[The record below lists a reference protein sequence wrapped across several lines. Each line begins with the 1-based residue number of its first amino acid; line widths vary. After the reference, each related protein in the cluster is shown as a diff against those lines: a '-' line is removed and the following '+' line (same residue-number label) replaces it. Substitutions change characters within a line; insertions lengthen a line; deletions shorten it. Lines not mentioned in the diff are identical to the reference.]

1 MQARIKRNLVLS
13 LAAAA
18 VAALAACGGGGGS
31 DSGSGSS
38 PSTSQVQGKA
48 VDFYLSQANVVFPDC
63 NNQATT
69 TDSTGNFTF
78 PSGCSKSAI
87 KVSGGTDIGTGL
99 AFGGVLL
106 APASDVAQGSTAVVT
121 PFTTL
126 LTQVG
131 TDQSAALAA
140 RFGVQSSNLLT
151 QDPMLDVTM
160 LKSAV
165 VLQQLIEQIAKALAG
180 LSAST
185 GGSLTAE
192 AAAAAAAKAVGTT
205 VIGSSGIVDLTSTTL
220 ISNAVAAAVINSE
233 AALPSSVQASIST
246 VAANVAALVTPLI
259 ASQVANVSAGLA
271 NATLGAT
278 PAATVAALQKAGAL
292 QALSDS
298 VQSSGSSLL
307 VSSVTAAALGNAAL
321 ASSLA
326 ALGNAV
332 ALGDE
337 SAINSAA
344 AALGNNVDGSGI
356 SSVISAVK
364 PTDYLR
370 LDSITMNGTSVP
382 LRGAVTVTGSTLT
395 EIKAGVTQVGQP
407 FGTGASEIRAGLR
420 YVYNGNEVIVVIEK
434 VALTFSNNQLVA
446 AQIPS
451 GTAFQFIVNG
461 TINARVSVH
470 STGDSLFDSG
480 TGQLT
485 LSIAAF
491 LSKLSRSGIL
501 SSAQIQALTPT
512 APGTANITLVIGS
525 ETGQPVRV
533 RTVSG
538 SGTRP
543 MSVVGVDTG
552 DSAVVG
558 YGIQTSLTLVP

>member
-1 MQARIKRNLVLS
+1 M
-13 LAAAA
+13 
-18 VAALAACGGGGGS
+18 
-31 DSGSGSS
+31 
-38 PSTSQVQGKA
+38 
-48 VDFYLSQANVVFPDC
+48 SQANVVFTDC

-131 TDQSAALAA
+131 TDQSATLAA
-140 RFGVQSSNLLT
+140 KLGVQSSNLLT

-160 LKSAV
+160 LKGAV

-205 VIGSSGIVDLTSTTL
+205 VIGSSGSVDLTSTTL
-220 ISNAVAAAVINSE
+220 ISNAVAAAVTNSE
-233 AALPSSVQASIST
+233 AALPSSVQASISA

-298 VQSSGSSLL
+298 AQSSGSSLL

-326 ALGNAV
+326 ALGSAV

-337 SAINSAA
+337 SAISSAA
-344 AALGNNVDGSGI
+344 AALGNNVDGGGI

-370 LDSITMNGTSVP
+370 IDSITMNGTAVP
-382 LRGAVTVTGSTLT
+382 LSGAVTVNGSTLT
-395 EIKAGVTQVGQP
+395 EIKAGMTQVGQP
-407 FGTGASEIRAGLR
+407 FGNGASEIRAGLR

-446 AQIPS
+446 AQIPP
-451 GTAFQFIVNG
+451 GTAFQFVVNG
-461 TINARVSVH
+461 TVNARVSIS

-480 TGQLT
+480 SGQLT
-485 LSIAAF
+485 LSIATF
-491 LSKLSRSGIL
+491 LNKLRSSGIL

-543 MSVVGVDTG
+543 TSVVGVDTG

>member
-18 VAALAACGGGGGS
+18 VSALAACGGGGGS

-140 RFGVQSSNLLT
+140 RFGLQSSNLLT

-205 VIGSSGIVDLTSTTL
+205 VIGSSGSVDLTSTTL
-220 ISNAVAAAVINSE
+220 ISNAVAAAVTNSQT
-233 AALPSSVQASIST
+233 ALPSSVQASISA
-246 VAANVAALVTPLI
+246 VAANVAALVTPLV

-271 NATLGAT
+271 NATLGTT

-307 VSSVTAAALGNAAL
+307 VSSVTAAALGNTAL

-382 LRGAVTVTGSTLT
+382 LSGAVTVNGSTLT
-395 EIKAGVTQVGQP
+395 EIQAGVTQVGQP

-446 AQIPS
+446 AQIPP
-451 GTAFQFIVNG
+451 GTAFQFVVNG
-461 TINARVSVH
+461 TVNARVSIS

-480 TGQLT
+480 SGQLA
-485 LSIAAF
+485 LSIATF
-491 LSKLSRSGIL
+491 LNKLRSSGIL

-512 APGTANITLVIGS
+512 APGTANITFVIGS

-538 SGTRP
+538 SGTRA

-558 YGIQTSLTLVP
+558 YGLQTSLTLVP

>member
-1 MQARIKRNLVLS
+1 MQAQIKRNLVLS
-13 LAAAA
+13 MAAAA
-18 VAALAACGGGGGS
+18 VAALAACGGGS
-31 DSGSGSS
+31 DSGSS
-38 PSTSQVQGKA
+38 PSAAQVQGRA

-63 NNQATT
+63 NNQTAT

-78 PSGCSKSAI
+78 PTGCTKSAV

-126 LTQVG
+126 LAQVG

-140 RFGVQSSNLLT
+140 NLGLQSSNLLT

-160 LKSAV
+160 LKGGVA
-165 VLQQLIEQIAKALAG
+165 LQQLIEQIAKALAG

-192 AAAAAAAKAVGTT
+192 AAAAAAAKAVGAT
-205 VIGSSGIVDLTSTTL
+205 VIGSSGSVDLTSTTL
-220 ISNAVAAAVINSE
+220 ISNAVSAAVVNSQ
-233 AALPSSVQASIST
+233 AALSSSTQASISA
-246 VAANVAALVTPLI
+246 VAANVAALVTPVI
-259 ASQVANVSAGLA
+259 ASQVTNVSAGLA

-278 PAATVAALQKAGAL
+278 PAATVASLQKAGAL
-292 QALSDS
+292 QALTDS

-307 VSSVTAAALGNAAL
+307 VSSVTSAALGNAAL

-326 ALGNAV
+326 ALGSAV
-332 ALGDE
+332 ALGDG
-337 SAINSAA
+337 SAISSAA
-344 AALGNNVDGSGI
+344 AALGNNVDGNGI
-356 SSVISAVK
+356 ASVISAVN

-370 LDSITMNGTSVP
+370 IDSFSINGTAVP
-382 LRGAVTVTGSTLT
+382 LSSAVTVNGSTLNN
-395 EIKAGVTQVGQP
+395 IKTGVTQVGQP

-420 YVYNGNEVIVVIEK
+420 YVYNGNEVIVVIERA
-434 VALTFSNNQLVA
+434 VLTFSNNQLVA
-446 AQIPS
+446 AQIPP
-451 GTAFQFIVNG
+451 GTSFQFVVNG
-461 TINARVSVH
+461 TINTRVSVT
-470 STGDSLFDSG
+470 STGDSLFDSSS
-480 TGQLT
+480 GQLT
-485 LSIAAF
+485 LSIATF
-491 LSKLSRSGIL
+491 LNKLRSSGIL
-501 SSAQIQALTPT
+501 SAAQIQALTPT
-512 APGTANITLVIGS
+512 APGAADVTLVVGS

-533 RTVSG
+533 RAVSG
-538 SGTRP
+538 SGTAP

-558 YGIQTSLTLVP
+558 YGTRTIVTLVP

>member
-13 LAAAA
+13 LAVAAA
-18 VAALAACGGGGGS
+18 SALAACGGGGGS
-31 DSGSGSS
+31 DSGSS
-38 PSTSQVQGKA
+38 PSTGQVQGKA
-48 VDFYLSQANVVFPDC
+48 VDFYLSQANVVFTDC

-121 PFTTL
+121 PFTTV

-140 RFGVQSSNLLT
+140 KLGVQSSNLLT

-160 LKSAV
+160 LKGAV

-205 VIGSSGIVDLTSTTL
+205 VIGSSGSVDLTSTTL
-220 ISNAVAAAVINSE
+220 ISNAVAAAVTNSE
-233 AALPSSVQASIST
+233 AALPSSVQASISA

-298 VQSSGSSLL
+298 AQSSGSSLL

-326 ALGNAV
+326 ALGSAV

-337 SAINSAA
+337 SAISSAA
-344 AALGNNVDGSGI
+344 AALGNNVDGGGI

-370 LDSITMNGTSVP
+370 IDSITMNGTAVP
-382 LRGAVTVTGSTLT
+382 LSGAVTVNGSTLT
-395 EIKAGVTQVGQP
+395 EIKAGMTQVGQP
-407 FGTGASEIRAGLR
+407 FGNGASEIRAGLR

-446 AQIPS
+446 AQIPP
-451 GTAFQFIVNG
+451 GTAFQFVVNG
-461 TINARVSVH
+461 TVNARVSIS

-480 TGQLT
+480 SGQLT
-485 LSIAAF
+485 LSIATF
-491 LSKLSRSGIL
+491 LNKLRSSGIL

-512 APGTANITLVIGS
+512 APGTASITLVIGS

-543 MSVVGVDTG
+543 TSVVGVDTG

>member
-13 LAAAA
+13 LAVAAA
-18 VAALAACGGGGGS
+18 SALAACGGGGGS
-31 DSGSGSS
+31 DSGSS
-38 PSTSQVQGKA
+38 PSTGQVQGKA
-48 VDFYLSQANVVFPDC
+48 VDFYLSQANVVFTDC

-131 TDQSAALAA
+131 TDQSATLAA
-140 RFGVQSSNLLT
+140 KLGVQSSNLLT

-160 LKSAV
+160 LKGAV

-205 VIGSSGIVDLTSTTL
+205 VIGSSGSVDLTSTTL
-220 ISNAVAAAVINSE
+220 ISNAVAAAVTNSE
-233 AALPSSVQASIST
+233 AALPSSVQASISA

-298 VQSSGSSLL
+298 AQSSGSSLL

-326 ALGNAV
+326 ALGSAV

-337 SAINSAA
+337 SAISSAA
-344 AALGNNVDGSGI
+344 AALGNNVDGGGI

-370 LDSITMNGTSVP
+370 IDSITMNGTAVP
-382 LRGAVTVTGSTLT
+382 LSGAVTVNGSTLT
-395 EIKAGVTQVGQP
+395 EIKAGMTQVGQP
-407 FGTGASEIRAGLR
+407 FGNGASEIRAGLR

-446 AQIPS
+446 AQIPP
-451 GTAFQFIVNG
+451 GTAFQFVVNG
-461 TINARVSVH
+461 TINARVSIS

-480 TGQLT
+480 SGQLT
-485 LSIAAF
+485 LSIATF
-491 LSKLSRSGIL
+491 LNKLRSSGIL

-543 MSVVGVDTG
+543 TSVVGVDTG

>member
-13 LAAAA
+13 LAVAAA
-18 VAALAACGGGGGS
+18 SALAACGGGGGS
-31 DSGSGSS
+31 DSGSS
-38 PSTSQVQGKA
+38 PSTGQVQGKA
-48 VDFYLSQANVVFPDC
+48 VDFYLSQANVVFTDC

-131 TDQSAALAA
+131 TDQSATLAA
-140 RFGVQSSNLLT
+140 KLGVQSSNLLT

-160 LKSAV
+160 LKGAV

-205 VIGSSGIVDLTSTTL
+205 VIGSSGSVDLTSTTL
-220 ISNAVAAAVINSE
+220 ISNAVAAAVTNSE
-233 AALPSSVQASIST
+233 AALPSSVQASISA

-259 ASQVANVSAGLA
+259 ASQVANVSAGIA

-298 VQSSGSSLL
+298 AQSSGSSLL

-326 ALGNAV
+326 ALGSAV

-337 SAINSAA
+337 SAISSAA
-344 AALGNNVDGSGI
+344 AALGNNVDGGGI

-370 LDSITMNGTSVP
+370 IDSITMNGTAVP
-382 LRGAVTVTGSTLT
+382 LSGAVTVNGSTLT
-395 EIKAGVTQVGQP
+395 EIKAGMTQVGQP
-407 FGTGASEIRAGLR
+407 FGNGASEIRAGLR

-446 AQIPS
+446 AQIPP
-451 GTAFQFIVNG
+451 GTAFQFVVNG
-461 TINARVSVH
+461 TVNARVSIS

-480 TGQLT
+480 SGQLT
-485 LSIAAF
+485 LSIATF
-491 LSKLSRSGIL
+491 LNKLRSSGIL

-543 MSVVGVDTG
+543 TSVVGVDTG

>member
-1 MQARIKRNLVLS
+1 MQAQIKRYFVLS
-13 LAAAA
+13 MAATA
-18 VAALAACGGGGGS
+18 VAALAACGGG
-31 DSGSGSS
+31 SGSGSS
-38 PSTSQVQGKA
+38 PSTAQVQGKA

-63 NNQATT
+63 NNQTATT
-69 TDSTGNFTF
+69 DGAGNFTF
-78 PSGCSKSAI
+78 PSGCAKSAI

-131 TDQSAALAA
+131 TDQGTALAT
-140 RFGVQSSNLLT
+140 RLGVQSTNLLT

-160 LKSAV
+160 LKSGV

-185 GGSLTAE
+185 GGSLTAD

-205 VIGSSGIVDLTSTTL
+205 VIASGTSVDLTSTTL
-220 ISNAVAAAVINSE
+220 ISSAVSAAVVNSQ
-233 AALPSSVQASIST
+233 AALSSSTQASVST
-246 VAANVAALVTPLI
+246 VSANVAALVTPVI
-259 ASQVANVSAGLA
+259 ASQVSNVSAGLA

-278 PAATVAALQKAGAL
+278 PAATVASLQKAGAL
-292 QALSDS
+292 HSLSDS
-298 VQSSGSSLL
+298 VQSSSSSLL
-307 VSSVTAAALGNAAL
+307 VSSVTSDALGNSAL

-326 ALGNAV
+326 ALGSAV
-332 ALGDE
+332 ATGDE
-337 SAINSAA
+337 STISSAA
-344 AALGNNVDGSGI
+344 AALGNNVDSSGI
-356 SSVISAVK
+356 ASVISAVT

-370 LDSITMNGTSVP
+370 IDSVSFNGTAVP
-382 LRGAVTVTGSTLT
+382 LTGAVTVNGSTLT
-395 EIKAGVTQVGQP
+395 NLQAGVTQVGQP
-407 FGTGASEIRAGLR
+407 FGSGASEIRVGLR
-420 YVYNGNEVIVVIEK
+420 YLYNGNEVTVVIEK

-446 AQIPS
+446 AQIPP
-451 GTAFQFIVNG
+451 GTAFQFVVNG
-461 TINARVSVH
+461 AATARVSIT
-470 STGDSLFDSG
+470 STGDNLFDSS

-485 LSIAAF
+485 LSVATF
-491 LSKLSRSGIL
+491 LNKLRSSGIL

-512 APGTANITLVIGS
+512 APGSADITLVVGS
-525 ETGQPVRV
+525 ETAQPVRV
-533 RTVSG
+533 RAVSG
-538 SGTRP
+538 SGTLP

-558 YGIQTSLTLVP
+558 YGTQTTVTLVP

>member
-13 LAAAA
+13 LAVAAA
-18 VAALAACGGGGGS
+18 SALAACGGGGGS
-31 DSGSGSS
+31 DSGSS
-38 PSTSQVQGKA
+38 PSTGQVQGKA
-48 VDFYLSQANVVFPDC
+48 VDFYLSQANVVFTDC

-121 PFTTL
+121 PFTTV

-140 RFGVQSSNLLT
+140 KLGVQSSNLLT

-160 LKSAV
+160 LKGAV

-205 VIGSSGIVDLTSTTL
+205 VIGSSGSVDLTSTTL
-220 ISNAVAAAVINSE
+220 ISNAVAAAVTNSE
-233 AALPSSVQASIST
+233 AALPSSVQASISA

-298 VQSSGSSLL
+298 AQSSGSSLL

-326 ALGNAV
+326 ALGSAV

-337 SAINSAA
+337 SAISSAA
-344 AALGNNVDGSGI
+344 AALGNNVDGGGI

-370 LDSITMNGTSVP
+370 IDSITMNGTAVP
-382 LRGAVTVTGSTLT
+382 LSGAVTVNGSTLT
-395 EIKAGVTQVGQP
+395 EIKAGMTQVGQP
-407 FGTGASEIRAGLR
+407 FGNGASEIRAGLR

-446 AQIPS
+446 AQIPP
-451 GTAFQFIVNG
+451 GTAFQFVVNG
-461 TINARVSVH
+461 TVNARVSIS

-485 LSIAAF
+485 LSIATF
-491 LSKLSRSGIL
+491 LNKLRSSGIL

-543 MSVVGVDTG
+543 TSVVGVDTG

>member
-13 LAAAA
+13 LAVAAA
-18 VAALAACGGGGGS
+18 SALAACGGGGS
-31 DSGSGSS
+31 DSGSS
-38 PSTSQVQGKA
+38 PSTGQVQGKA
-48 VDFYLSQANVVFPDC
+48 VDFYLSQANVVFTDC

-121 PFTTL
+121 PFTTV

-140 RFGVQSSNLLT
+140 KLGVQSSNLLT

-160 LKSAV
+160 LKGAV

-205 VIGSSGIVDLTSTTL
+205 VIGSSGSVDLTSTTL
-220 ISNAVAAAVINSE
+220 ISNAVAATVTNSE
-233 AALPSSVQASIST
+233 AALPSSVQASISA

-298 VQSSGSSLL
+298 AQSSGSSLL

-326 ALGNAV
+326 ALGSAV

-337 SAINSAA
+337 SAISSAA
-344 AALGNNVDGSGI
+344 AALGNNVDGGGI

-370 LDSITMNGTSVP
+370 IDSITMNGTAVP
-382 LRGAVTVTGSTLT
+382 LSGAVTVNGSTLT
-395 EIKAGVTQVGQP
+395 EIKAGMTQVGQP
-407 FGTGASEIRAGLR
+407 FGNGASEIRAGLR

-446 AQIPS
+446 AQIPP
-451 GTAFQFIVNG
+451 GTAFQFVVNG
-461 TINARVSVH
+461 TVNARVSIS

-480 TGQLT
+480 SGQLT
-485 LSIAAF
+485 LSIATF
-491 LSKLSRSGIL
+491 LNKLRSSGIL

-543 MSVVGVDTG
+543 TSVVGVDTG

>member
-18 VAALAACGGGGGS
+18 VSALAACGGGGGS

-78 PSGCSKSAI
+78 PSGCAKSAI

-140 RFGVQSSNLLT
+140 RFGLQSSNLLT

-205 VIGSSGIVDLTSTTL
+205 VIGSSGSVDLTSTTL
-220 ISNAVAAAVINSE
+220 ISNAVAAAVTNSQT
-233 AALPSSVQASIST
+233 ALPSSVQASISA
-246 VAANVAALVTPLI
+246 VAANVAALVTPLV

-271 NATLGAT
+271 NATLGTT

-307 VSSVTAAALGNAAL
+307 VSSVTAAALGNTAL

-382 LRGAVTVTGSTLT
+382 LSGAVTVNGSTLT
-395 EIKAGVTQVGQP
+395 EIQAGMTQVGQP

-446 AQIPS
+446 AQIPP
-451 GTAFQFIVNG
+451 GTAFQFVVNG
-461 TINARVSVH
+461 TVNARVSIS

-491 LSKLSRSGIL
+491 LNKLSRSGIL

-512 APGTANITLVIGS
+512 APGTANITFVIGS

-538 SGTRP
+538 SGTRA

-558 YGIQTSLTLVP
+558 YGLQTSLTLVP

>member
-13 LAAAA
+13 LAVAAA
-18 VAALAACGGGGGS
+18 SALAACGGGGGS
-31 DSGSGSS
+31 DSGSS
-38 PSTSQVQGKA
+38 PSTGQVQGKA
-48 VDFYLSQANVVFPDC
+48 VDFYLSQANVVFTDC

-121 PFTTL
+121 PFTTV

-140 RFGVQSSNLLT
+140 KLGVQSSNLLT

-160 LKSAV
+160 LKGAV

-205 VIGSSGIVDLTSTTL
+205 VIGSSGSVDLTSTTL
-220 ISNAVAAAVINSE
+220 ISNAVVAAVTNSE
-233 AALPSSVQASIST
+233 AALPSSVQASISA

-298 VQSSGSSLL
+298 AQSSGSSLL

-326 ALGNAV
+326 ALGSAV

-337 SAINSAA
+337 SAISSAA
-344 AALGNNVDGSGI
+344 AALGNNVDGGGI

-370 LDSITMNGTSVP
+370 IDSITMNGTAVP
-382 LRGAVTVTGSTLT
+382 LSGAVTVNGSTLT
-395 EIKAGVTQVGQP
+395 EIKAGMTQVGQP
-407 FGTGASEIRAGLR
+407 FGNGASEIRAGLR

-446 AQIPS
+446 AQIPP
-451 GTAFQFIVNG
+451 GTAFQFVVNG
-461 TINARVSVH
+461 TVNARVSIS

-480 TGQLT
+480 SGQLT
-485 LSIAAF
+485 LSIATF
-491 LSKLSRSGIL
+491 LNKLRSSGIL

-543 MSVVGVDTG
+543 TSVVGVDTG

>member
-13 LAAAA
+13 LAVAAA
-18 VAALAACGGGGGS
+18 SALAACGGGGGS
-31 DSGSGSS
+31 DSGSS
-38 PSTSQVQGKA
+38 PSTGQVQGKA
-48 VDFYLSQANVVFPDC
+48 VDFYLSQANVVFTDC

-121 PFTTL
+121 PFTTV

-140 RFGVQSSNLLT
+140 KLGVQSSNLLT

-160 LKSAV
+160 LKGAV

-205 VIGSSGIVDLTSTTL
+205 VIGSSGSVDLTSTTL
-220 ISNAVAAAVINSE
+220 ISNAVAAAVTNSE
-233 AALPSSVQASIST
+233 AALPSSVQASISA

-298 VQSSGSSLL
+298 AQSSGSSLL

-326 ALGNAV
+326 ALGSAV

-337 SAINSAA
+337 SAIGSAA
-344 AALGNNVDGSGI
+344 AALGNNVDGGGI

-370 LDSITMNGTSVP
+370 IDSITMNGTAVP
-382 LRGAVTVTGSTLT
+382 LSGAVTVNGSTLT
-395 EIKAGVTQVGQP
+395 EIKAGMTQVGQP
-407 FGTGASEIRAGLR
+407 FGNGASEIRAGLR

-446 AQIPS
+446 AQIPP
-451 GTAFQFIVNG
+451 GTAFQFVVNG
-461 TINARVSVH
+461 TVNARVSIS

-480 TGQLT
+480 SGQLT
-485 LSIAAF
+485 LSIATF
-491 LSKLSRSGIL
+491 LNKLRSSGIL

-543 MSVVGVDTG
+543 TSVVGVDTG

>member
-1 MQARIKRNLVLS
+1 MQTRIKRNLVLS
-13 LAAAA
+13 LAVAAA
-18 VAALAACGGGGGS
+18 SALAACGGGGGS
-31 DSGSGSS
+31 DSGSS
-38 PSTSQVQGKA
+38 PSTGQVQGKA
-48 VDFYLSQANVVFPDC
+48 VDFYLSQANVVFTDC

-131 TDQSAALAA
+131 TDQSATLAA
-140 RFGVQSSNLLT
+140 KLGVQSSNLLT

-160 LKSAV
+160 LKGAV

-205 VIGSSGIVDLTSTTL
+205 VIGSSGSVDLTSTTL
-220 ISNAVAAAVINSE
+220 ISNAVAAAVTNSE
-233 AALPSSVQASIST
+233 AALPSSVQASISA

-298 VQSSGSSLL
+298 AQSSGSSLL

-326 ALGNAV
+326 ALGSAV

-337 SAINSAA
+337 SAISSAA
-344 AALGNNVDGSGI
+344 AALGNNVDGGGI

-370 LDSITMNGTSVP
+370 IDSITMNGTAVP
-382 LRGAVTVTGSTLT
+382 LSGAVTVNGSTLT
-395 EIKAGVTQVGQP
+395 EIKAGMTQVGQP
-407 FGTGASEIRAGLR
+407 FGNGASEIRAGLR

-446 AQIPS
+446 AQIPP
-451 GTAFQFIVNG
+451 GTAFQFVVNG
-461 TINARVSVH
+461 TVNARVSIS

-480 TGQLT
+480 SGQLT
-485 LSIAAF
+485 LSIATF
-491 LSKLSRSGIL
+491 LNKLRSSGIL

-543 MSVVGVDTG
+543 TSVVGVDTG

>member
-13 LAAAA
+13 LAVAAA
-18 VAALAACGGGGGS
+18 SALAACGGGGGS
-31 DSGSGSS
+31 DSGSS
-38 PSTSQVQGKA
+38 PSTGQVQGKA
-48 VDFYLSQANVVFPDC
+48 VDFYLSQANVVFTDC

-131 TDQSAALAA
+131 TDQSATLAA
-140 RFGVQSSNLLT
+140 KLGVQSSNLLT

-160 LKSAV
+160 LKGAV

-205 VIGSSGIVDLTSTTL
+205 VIGSSGSVDLTSTTL
-220 ISNAVAAAVINSE
+220 ISNAVAAAVTNSE
-233 AALPSSVQASIST
+233 AALPSSVQASISA

-298 VQSSGSSLL
+298 AQSSGSSLL

-326 ALGNAV
+326 ALGSAV

-337 SAINSAA
+337 SAISSAA
-344 AALGNNVDGSGI
+344 AALGNNVDGGGI

-370 LDSITMNGTSVP
+370 IDSITMNGTAVP
-382 LRGAVTVTGSTLT
+382 LSGAVTVNGSTLT
-395 EIKAGVTQVGQP
+395 EIKAGMTQVGQP
-407 FGTGASEIRAGLR
+407 FGNGASEIRAGLR

-446 AQIPS
+446 AQIPP
-451 GTAFQFIVNG
+451 GTAFQFVVNG
-461 TINARVSVH
+461 TVNARVSIS

-480 TGQLT
+480 SGQLT
-485 LSIAAF
+485 LSIATF
-491 LSKLSRSGIL
+491 LNKLRSSGIL
-501 SSAQIQALTPT
+501 NSAQIQALTPT

-543 MSVVGVDTG
+543 TSVVGVDTG

>member
-18 VAALAACGGGGGS
+18 VLALAACGGGGGS
-31 DSGSGSS
+31 DSGSS

-140 RFGVQSSNLLT
+140 RFGLQSSNLLT

-205 VIGSSGIVDLTSTTL
+205 VIGSSGSVDLTSTTL
-220 ISNAVAAAVINSE
+220 ISNAVAAAVTNSQT
-233 AALPSSVQASIST
+233 ALPSSVQASISA
-246 VAANVAALVTPLI
+246 VAANVAALVTPLV

-271 NATLGAT
+271 NATLGTT

-307 VSSVTAAALGNAAL
+307 VSSVTAAALGNTAL

-382 LRGAVTVTGSTLT
+382 LSGAVTVNGSTLT
-395 EIKAGVTQVGQP
+395 EIQAGVTQVGQP

-446 AQIPS
+446 AQIPP
-451 GTAFQFIVNG
+451 GTAFQFVVNG
-461 TINARVSVH
+461 TVNARVSIS

-485 LSIAAF
+485 LSIATF
-491 LSKLSRSGIL
+491 LNKLRSSGIL

-512 APGTANITLVIGS
+512 APGTANITFVIGS

-538 SGTRP
+538 SGTRA

-558 YGIQTSLTLVP
+558 YGLQTSLTLVP

>member
-13 LAAAA
+13 LAVAAA
-18 VAALAACGGGGGS
+18 SALAACGGGGGS
-31 DSGSGSS
+31 DSGSS
-38 PSTSQVQGKA
+38 PSTGQVQGKA
-48 VDFYLSQANVVFPDC
+48 VDFYLSQANVVFTDC

-121 PFTTL
+121 PFTTV

-140 RFGVQSSNLLT
+140 KLGVQSSNLLT

-160 LKSAV
+160 LKGAV

-205 VIGSSGIVDLTSTTL
+205 VIGSSGSVDLTSTTL
-220 ISNAVAAAVINSE
+220 ISNAVAAAVTNSE
-233 AALPSSVQASIST
+233 AALPSSVQASISA

-298 VQSSGSSLL
+298 AQSSGSSLL

-326 ALGNAV
+326 ALGSAV

-337 SAINSAA
+337 SAISSAA
-344 AALGNNVDGSGI
+344 AALGNNVDGGGI

-370 LDSITMNGTSVP
+370 IDSITMNGTAVP
-382 LRGAVTVTGSTLT
+382 LSGAVTVNGSTLT
-395 EIKAGVTQVGQP
+395 EIKAGMTQVGQP
-407 FGTGASEIRAGLR
+407 FGNGASEIRAGLR

-446 AQIPS
+446 AQIPP
-451 GTAFQFIVNG
+451 GTAFQFVVNG
-461 TINARVSVH
+461 TVNARVSIS

-480 TGQLT
+480 RGQLT
-485 LSIAAF
+485 LSIATF
-491 LSKLSRSGIL
+491 LNKLRSSGIL

-543 MSVVGVDTG
+543 TSVVGVDTG

>member
-13 LAAAA
+13 LAVAAA
-18 VAALAACGGGGGS
+18 SALAACGGGGGS
-31 DSGSGSS
+31 DSGSS
-38 PSTSQVQGKA
+38 PSTGQVQGKA
-48 VDFYLSQANVVFPDC
+48 VDFYLSQANVVFTDC

-121 PFTTL
+121 PFTTV

-140 RFGVQSSNLLT
+140 KLGVQSSNLLT

-160 LKSAV
+160 LKGAV

-205 VIGSSGIVDLTSTTL
+205 VIGSSGSVDLTSTTL
-220 ISNAVAAAVINSE
+220 ISNAVAATVTNSE
-233 AALPSSVQASIST
+233 AALPSSVQASISA

-298 VQSSGSSLL
+298 AQSSGSSLL

-326 ALGNAV
+326 ALGSAV

-337 SAINSAA
+337 SAISSAA
-344 AALGNNVDGSGI
+344 AALGNNVDGGGI

-370 LDSITMNGTSVP
+370 IDSITMNGTAVP
-382 LRGAVTVTGSTLT
+382 LSGAVTVNGSTLT
-395 EIKAGVTQVGQP
+395 EIKAGMTQVGQP
-407 FGTGASEIRAGLR
+407 FGNGASEIRAGLR

-446 AQIPS
+446 AQIPP
-451 GTAFQFIVNG
+451 GTAFQFVVNG
-461 TINARVSVH
+461 TVNARVSIS

-480 TGQLT
+480 SGQLT
-485 LSIAAF
+485 LSIATF
-491 LSKLSRSGIL
+491 LNKLRSSGIL

-543 MSVVGVDTG
+543 TSVVGVDTG

>member
-13 LAAAA
+13 LAVAAA
-18 VAALAACGGGGGS
+18 SALAACGGGGGS
-31 DSGSGSS
+31 DSGSS
-38 PSTSQVQGKA
+38 PSTGQVQGKA
-48 VDFYLSQANVVFPDC
+48 VDFYLSQANVVFTDC

-131 TDQSAALAA
+131 TDQSATLAA
-140 RFGVQSSNLLT
+140 KLGVQSSNLLT

-160 LKSAV
+160 LKGAV

-205 VIGSSGIVDLTSTTL
+205 VIGSSGSVDLTSTTL
-220 ISNAVAAAVINSE
+220 ISNAVAAAVTNSE
-233 AALPSSVQASIST
+233 AALPSSVQASISA

-278 PAATVAALQKAGAL
+278 PVATVAALQKAGAL

-298 VQSSGSSLL
+298 AQSSGSSLL

-326 ALGNAV
+326 ALGSAV

-337 SAINSAA
+337 SAISSAA
-344 AALGNNVDGSGI
+344 AALGNNVDGGGI

-370 LDSITMNGTSVP
+370 IDSITMNGTAVP
-382 LRGAVTVTGSTLT
+382 LSGAVTVNGSTLT
-395 EIKAGVTQVGQP
+395 EIKAGMTQVGQP
-407 FGTGASEIRAGLR
+407 FGNGASEIRAGLR

-446 AQIPS
+446 AQIPP
-451 GTAFQFIVNG
+451 GTAFQFVVNG
-461 TINARVSVH
+461 TVNARVSIS

-480 TGQLT
+480 SGQLT
-485 LSIAAF
+485 LSIATF
-491 LSKLSRSGIL
+491 LNKLRSSGIL

-543 MSVVGVDTG
+543 TSVVGVDTG

>member
-13 LAAAA
+13 LAVAAA
-18 VAALAACGGGGGS
+18 SALAACGGGGGS
-31 DSGSGSS
+31 DSGSS
-38 PSTSQVQGKA
+38 PSTGQVQGKA
-48 VDFYLSQANVVFPDC
+48 VDFYLSQANVVFTDC

-131 TDQSAALAA
+131 TDQSATLAA
-140 RFGVQSSNLLT
+140 KLGVQSSNLLT

-160 LKSAV
+160 LKGAV

-205 VIGSSGIVDLTSTTL
+205 VIGSSGSVDLTSTTL
-220 ISNAVAAAVINSE
+220 ISNAVAAAVTNSE
-233 AALPSSVQASIST
+233 AALPSSVQASISA

-298 VQSSGSSLL
+298 AQSSGSSLL

-326 ALGNAV
+326 ALGSAV

-337 SAINSAA
+337 SAISSAA
-344 AALGNNVDGSGI
+344 AALGNNVDGGGI

-370 LDSITMNGTSVP
+370 IDSITMNGTAVP
-382 LRGAVTVTGSTLT
+382 LSGAVTVNGSTLT
-395 EIKAGVTQVGQP
+395 EIKAGMTQVGQP
-407 FGTGASEIRAGLR
+407 FGNGASEIRAGLR

-446 AQIPS
+446 AQIPP
-451 GTAFQFIVNG
+451 GTAFQFVVNG
-461 TINARVSVH
+461 TVNARVSIS

-485 LSIAAF
+485 LSIATF
-491 LSKLSRSGIL
+491 LNKLRSSGIL

-543 MSVVGVDTG
+543 TSVVGVDTG

>member
-13 LAAAA
+13 LAVAAA
-18 VAALAACGGGGGS
+18 SALAACGGGGGS
-31 DSGSGSS
+31 DSGSS
-38 PSTSQVQGKA
+38 PSTGQVQGKA
-48 VDFYLSQANVVFPDC
+48 VDFYLSQANVVFTDC

-131 TDQSAALAA
+131 TDQSATLAA
-140 RFGVQSSNLLT
+140 KLGVQSSNLLT

-160 LKSAV
+160 LKGAV

-205 VIGSSGIVDLTSTTL
+205 VIGSSGSVDLTSTTL
-220 ISNAVAAAVINSE
+220 ISNAVAAAVTNSE
-233 AALPSSVQASIST
+233 AALPSSVQASISA

-298 VQSSGSSLL
+298 AQSSGSSLL

-326 ALGNAV
+326 ALGSAV

-337 SAINSAA
+337 SAISSAA
-344 AALGNNVDGSGI
+344 AALGNNVDGGGI

-370 LDSITMNGTSVP
+370 IDSITMNGTAVP
-382 LRGAVTVTGSTLT
+382 LSGAVTVNGSTLT
-395 EIKAGVTQVGQP
+395 EIKAGMTQVGQP
-407 FGTGASEIRAGLR
+407 FGNGASEIRAGLR

-446 AQIPS
+446 AQIPP
-451 GTAFQFIVNG
+451 GTAFQFVVNG
-461 TINARVSVH
+461 TVNARVSIS

-480 TGQLT
+480 SGQLT
-485 LSIAAF
+485 LSIATF
-491 LSKLSRSGIL
+491 LNKLRSSGIL

-543 MSVVGVDTG
+543 TSVVGVDTG

>member
-13 LAAAA
+13 LAVAAA
-18 VAALAACGGGGGS
+18 SALAACGGGGGS
-31 DSGSGSS
+31 DSGSS
-38 PSTSQVQGKA
+38 PSTGQVQGKA
-48 VDFYLSQANVVFPDC
+48 VDFYLSQANVVFTDC

-121 PFTTL
+121 PFTTV

-140 RFGVQSSNLLT
+140 KLGVQSSNLLT

-160 LKSAV
+160 LKGAV

-205 VIGSSGIVDLTSTTL
+205 VIGSSGSVDLTSTTL
-220 ISNAVAAAVINSE
+220 ISNAVAAAVTNSE
-233 AALPSSVQASIST
+233 AALPSSVQASISA

-298 VQSSGSSLL
+298 AQSSGSSLL

-326 ALGNAV
+326 ALGSAV

-337 SAINSAA
+337 SAISSAA
-344 AALGNNVDGSGI
+344 AALGNNVDGGGI

-370 LDSITMNGTSVP
+370 IDSITMNGTAVP
-382 LRGAVTVTGSTLT
+382 LSGAVTVNGSTLT
-395 EIKAGVTQVGQP
+395 EIKAGMTQVGQP
-407 FGTGASEIRAGLR
+407 FGNGASEIRAGLR

-446 AQIPS
+446 AQIPP
-451 GTAFQFIVNG
+451 GTAFQFVVNG
-461 TINARVSVH
+461 TVNARVSIS

-480 TGQLT
+480 SGQLT
-485 LSIAAF
+485 LSIATF
-491 LSKLSRSGIL
+491 LNKLRSSGIL

-543 MSVVGVDTG
+543 TSVVGVDTG

>member
-13 LAAAA
+13 LAVAAA
-18 VAALAACGGGGGS
+18 SALAACGGGGGS
-31 DSGSGSS
+31 DSGSS
-38 PSTSQVQGKA
+38 PSTGQVQGKA
-48 VDFYLSQANVVFPDC
+48 VDFYLSQANVVFTDC

-140 RFGVQSSNLLT
+140 KLGVQSSNLLT

-160 LKSAV
+160 LKGAV

-205 VIGSSGIVDLTSTTL
+205 VIGSSGSVDLTSTTL
-220 ISNAVAAAVINSE
+220 ISNAVAAAVTNSE
-233 AALPSSVQASIST
+233 AALPSSVQASISA

-298 VQSSGSSLL
+298 AQSSGSSLL

-326 ALGNAV
+326 ALGSAV

-337 SAINSAA
+337 SAISSAA
-344 AALGNNVDGSGI
+344 AALGNNVDGGGI

-370 LDSITMNGTSVP
+370 IDSITMNGTAVP
-382 LRGAVTVTGSTLT
+382 LSGAVTVNGSTLT
-395 EIKAGVTQVGQP
+395 EIKAGMTQVGQP
-407 FGTGASEIRAGLR
+407 FGNGASEIRAGLR

-446 AQIPS
+446 AQIPP
-451 GTAFQFIVNG
+451 GTAFQFVVKG
-461 TINARVSVH
+461 TVNARVSIS

-480 TGQLT
+480 SGQLT
-485 LSIAAF
+485 LSIATF
-491 LSKLSRSGIL
+491 LNKLRSSGIL

-543 MSVVGVDTG
+543 TSVVGVDTG

>member
-1 MQARIKRNLVLS
+1 MQARIERTLVLS

-18 VAALAACGGGGGS
+18 VSALVACGGGGGS
-31 DSGSGSS
+31 DSGSS
-38 PSTSQVQGKA
+38 PSTGQVQGKA
-48 VDFYLSQANVVFPDC
+48 VDFYLSQANVFFPDC
-63 NNQATT
+63 NNQTTT

-140 RFGVQSSNLLT
+140 RLGLQSSNLLT

-205 VIGSSGIVDLTSTTL
+205 VIGSSGSVDLTSTTL
-220 ISNAVAAAVINSE
+220 ISNAVAAAVTNSE
-233 AALPSSVQASIST
+233 AALPSSVQASIGT

-292 QALSDS
+292 QSLSDS

-446 AQIPS
+446 AQIPP
-451 GTAFQFIVNG
+451 GTAFQFVVNG
-461 TINARVSVH
+461 TVNARVSIS

-480 TGQLT
+480 SGQLT
-485 LSIAAF
+485 LSIATF
-491 LSKLSRSGIL
+491 LNKLRSSGIL

-538 SGTRP
+538 SGTRAMP
-543 MSVVGVDTG
+543 VVGVDTG

>member
-13 LAAAA
+13 LAVAAA
-18 VAALAACGGGGGS
+18 SALAACGGGGGS
-31 DSGSGSS
+31 DSGSS
-38 PSTSQVQGKA
+38 PSTGQVQGKA
-48 VDFYLSQANVVFPDC
+48 VDFYLSQANVVFTDC

-106 APASDVAQGSTAVVT
+106 APASDVAQGSAAVVT
-121 PFTTL
+121 PFTTV

-140 RFGVQSSNLLT
+140 KLGVQSSNLLT

-160 LKSAV
+160 LKGAV

-205 VIGSSGIVDLTSTTL
+205 VIGSSGSVDLTSTTL
-220 ISNAVAAAVINSE
+220 ISNAVAAAVTNSE
-233 AALPSSVQASIST
+233 AALPSSVQASISA

-298 VQSSGSSLL
+298 AQSSGSSLL

-326 ALGNAV
+326 ALGSAV

-337 SAINSAA
+337 SAISSAA
-344 AALGNNVDGSGI
+344 AALGNNVDGGGI

-370 LDSITMNGTSVP
+370 IDSITMNGTAVP
-382 LRGAVTVTGSTLT
+382 LSGAVTVNGSTLT
-395 EIKAGVTQVGQP
+395 EIKAGMTQVGQP
-407 FGTGASEIRAGLR
+407 FGNGASEIRAGLR

-446 AQIPS
+446 AQIPP
-451 GTAFQFIVNG
+451 GTAFQFVVNG
-461 TINARVSVH
+461 TVNARVSIS

-480 TGQLT
+480 SGQLT
-485 LSIAAF
+485 LSIATF
-491 LSKLSRSGIL
+491 LNKLRSSGIL

-543 MSVVGVDTG
+543 TSVVGVDTG

>member
-1 MQARIKRNLVLS
+1 MRRGRGIGFWLVPID
-13 LAAAA
+13 
-18 VAALAACGGGGGS
+18 GP
-31 DSGSGSS
+31 GSG
-38 PSTSQVQGKA
+38 QGRRL
-48 VDFYLSQANVVFPDC
+48 YLSQANVVFTDC

-131 TDQSAALAA
+131 TDQSATLAA
-140 RFGVQSSNLLT
+140 KLGVQSSNLLT

-160 LKSAV
+160 LKGAV

-205 VIGSSGIVDLTSTTL
+205 VIGSSGSVDLTSTTL
-220 ISNAVAAAVINSE
+220 ISNAVAAAVTNSE
-233 AALPSSVQASIST
+233 AALPSSVQASISA

-298 VQSSGSSLL
+298 AQSSGSSLL

-326 ALGNAV
+326 ALGSAV

-337 SAINSAA
+337 SAISSAA
-344 AALGNNVDGSGI
+344 AALGNNVDGGGI

-370 LDSITMNGTSVP
+370 IDSITMNGTAVP
-382 LRGAVTVTGSTLT
+382 LSGAVTVNGSTLT
-395 EIKAGVTQVGQP
+395 EIKAGMTQVGQP
-407 FGTGASEIRAGLR
+407 FGNGASEIRAGLR

-446 AQIPS
+446 AQIPP
-451 GTAFQFIVNG
+451 GTAFQFVVNG
-461 TINARVSVH
+461 TVNARVSIS

-480 TGQLT
+480 SGQLT
-485 LSIAAF
+485 LSIATF
-491 LSKLSRSGIL
+491 LNKLRSSGIL

-543 MSVVGVDTG
+543 TSVVGVDTG